1 MAYRQTENINRIREV
16 MGESIDEPTIT
27 KALLLN
33 NNDFERTLNYIL
45 EGNCEE
51 QQDQL
56 RQSITDAFTT
66 TPIKSNPWPSANH
79 DWSQVPP
86 DKPTQ
91 PDYGTHSILDTTNEA
106 REPLVLPNS
115 PPKGSYQ
122 PLTVTGQTTP
132 TEDFRSSNQ
141 AFHLSSTSTSNRLK
155 GPMSTTTT
163 AGQATGS
170 QSITSKNS
178 VDSTEIQLIDDSP
191 EKRYEAELN
200 AAIEASLAADPALNK
215 PSQNIPNLDHPSA
228 SLKDL
233 TAEDEQMSKALEESL
248 AMSGSRTLEAD
259 AKFSH
264 PPPSKRQRTPGTPT
278 ALRVHNPHL
287 VFLPCL
293 LSAMYAAR
301 PFRDRILRFQPTPKV
316 VHHQLIDHDLEGLW
330 NGKSSWR
337 SGENWAEKP
346 QASEIILAVQRLFA
360 TMSHTKRAYLDV
372 QELSLLLGYEEGEMI
387 SWSLNEPNKGCHRTY
402 ETIAEAWRELASIK
416 VNAPNNSDSID
427 QKLLLEYENE
437 LRLFHWKGH
446 KLSLPL
452 PEEDEEEEKTRK
464 EISKSTADNS
474 TTSLTL
480 NASVESGSSLN
491 EIYACIDAQVWLPEM
506 GQAHFLDGS
515 SQVIAF
521 EIDRRSS
528 SSSSSSFNGNG
539 LFGDELKKPF
549 ALHPAFWVDRYLLQN
564 RHSIARLRDEISRIE
579 GEADVSLA
587 RRNQLAMAGDK
598 DLLSTLKATIDY
610 LSVESQFLTPSL
622 SEREKKKKEML
633 PKFQESLARLEAEL
647 TSLDERAKTALA
659 EAKAVFDVDE
669 MKRVGPH
676 ELAAVVVS
684 DGFSGREHMWT
695 YIKADDGRWFKS
707 LDQSVTEVS
716 LDTVLSDPA
725 GLHMNSGHIFA
736 VYVLK
741 PPSEDPVQTDS
752 LDIKLPSP
760 LEEAIKKDNV
770 LFGAELLEASTVFQ
784 ENEYMG
790 SNEVEDVEMTG
801 DSPRSDV
808 ADAGGILDLDM
819 VADRGS
825 PTFGPPLRLSG
836 GARSDLVDELSSSSS
851 ESDLDLDL
859 EEEERVE
866 LGFLQKI
873 SRPLD
878 VRSMTGK
885 VGGRPIW
892 LDPENPLDPSLSV
905 CSSCELP
912 MKFLMQLN
920 APDDSNPAA
929 YFRTLYVF
937 ICPRFSCLKR
947 SLNSPT
953 LTSTSVV
960 KVFRIQLPQLNPSIS
975 PKLNNNKRKKKKNN
989 KARPPVPGVPD
1000 RTSFREWEIVC
1011 DLEPA
1016 DLSVAGQL
1024 ESLGLKDQQKNFEL
1038 DSKKQQKTTGIG
1050 SKGQEDQDASFK
1062 ETKALV
1068 DDGFLNF
1075 QARISR
1081 APTQVLRYLR
1091 VKTPEI
1097 EPLWATEFSP
1107 LQVRESLSEDRICRR
1122 CGTQRTAEF
1131 QIIPTLLSSLNHP
1144 SSSSPSS
1151 SSSSSVQE
1159 KEKESDGEEAYKK
1172 NCSKEEKQEEEE
1184 EEMDFG
1190 TIVVFTCPRSCSS
1203 SDEEDDDDDVDDDS
1217 SRKSPP
1223 SLPPTTTIDNP
1234 ALLSDSSLSSNSTS
1248 SCWTTEIAVVQT
1260 FSNHSVFPIA
1270 PS

>member
-741 PPSEDPVQTDS
+741 PSSEDPVPADS

-760 LEEAIKKDNV
+760 LEEAIKKDNE

-790 SNEVEDVEMTG
+790 SNVVEDVEMTG

-819 VADRGS
+819 VADGGS

-836 GARSDLVDELSSSSS
+836 GARSDLVDELSSSS
-851 ESDLDLDL
+851 ESDLENDDDLDL

-975 PKLNNNKRKKKKNN
+975 PKLNNNKKKKKKNT
-989 KARPPVPGVPD
+989 KARPPVPGVSD

-1038 DSKKQQKTTGIG
+1038 DSKKQPKTTGIG

-1107 LQVRESLSEDRICRR
+1107 LQLRESLSEDRICRR

-1159 KEKESDGEEAYKK
+1159 KESDGEEADKK
-1172 NCSKEEKQEEEE
+1172 DCSKEEKQEEE

-1203 SDEEDDDDDVDDDS
+1203 SDEDEDDDDDDS

-1223 SLPPTTTIDNP
+1223 SLPPTTTLDNP

>member
-1203 SDEEDDDDDVDDDS
+1203 SDEDDDDDDVDDDS

>member
-416 VNAPNNSDSID
+416 VNTPNNSDSID

-587 RRNQLAMAGDK
+587 RRNQLAMAG
-598 DLLSTLKATIDY
+598 
-610 LSVESQFLTPSL
+610 
-622 SEREKKKKEML
+622 
-633 PKFQESLARLEAEL
+633 
-647 TSLDERAKTALA
+647 
-659 EAKAVFDVDE
+659 
-669 MKRVGPH
+669 
-676 ELAAVVVS
+676 
-684 DGFSGREHMWT
+684 
-695 YIKADDGRWFKS
+695 
-707 LDQSVTEVS
+707 
-716 LDTVLSDPA
+716 
-725 GLHMNSGHIFA
+725 
-736 VYVLK
+736 
-741 PPSEDPVQTDS
+741 
-752 LDIKLPSP
+752 
-760 LEEAIKKDNV
+760 
-770 LFGAELLEASTVFQ
+770 
-784 ENEYMG
+784 
-790 SNEVEDVEMTG
+790 
-801 DSPRSDV
+801 
-808 ADAGGILDLDM
+808 
-819 VADRGS
+819 
-825 PTFGPPLRLSG
+825 
-836 GARSDLVDELSSSSS
+836 
-851 ESDLDLDL
+851 
-859 EEEERVE
+859 
-866 LGFLQKI
+866 
-873 SRPLD
+873 
-878 VRSMTGK
+878 VRST
-885 VGGRPIW
+885 I
-892 LDPENPLDPSLSV
+892 
-905 CSSCELP
+905 
-912 MKFLMQLN
+912 
-920 APDDSNPAA
+920 
-929 YFRTLYVF
+929 
-937 ICPRFSCLKR
+937 
-947 SLNSPT
+947 
-953 LTSTSVV
+953 
-960 KVFRIQLPQLNPSIS
+960 SIS
-975 PKLNNNKRKKKKNN
+975 YPICFL
-989 KARPPVPGVPD
+989 
-1000 RTSFREWEIVC
+1000 F
-1011 DLEPA
+1011 L
-1016 DLSVAGQL
+1016 
-1024 ESLGLKDQQKNFEL
+1024 F
-1038 DSKKQQKTTGIG
+1038 DSKH
-1050 SKGQEDQDASFK
+1050 
-1062 ETKALV
+1062 
-1068 DDGFLNF
+1068 FLN
-1075 QARISR
+1075 R
-1081 APTQVLRYLR
+1081 
-1091 VKTPEI
+1091 
-1097 EPLWATEFSP
+1097 
-1107 LQVRESLSEDRICRR
+1107 
-1122 CGTQRTAEF
+1122 
-1131 QIIPTLLSSLNHP
+1131 
-1144 SSSSPSS
+1144 
-1151 SSSSSVQE
+1151 
-1159 KEKESDGEEAYKK
+1159 
-1172 NCSKEEKQEEEE
+1172 
-1184 EEMDFG
+1184 
-1190 TIVVFTCPRSCSS
+1190 
-1203 SDEEDDDDDVDDDS
+1203 
-1217 SRKSPP
+1217 
-1223 SLPPTTTIDNP
+1223 
-1234 ALLSDSSLSSNSTS
+1234 
-1248 SCWTTEIAVVQT
+1248 
-1260 FSNHSVFPIA
+1260 
-1270 PS
+1270 